1 VSSQSFVPDQPWW
14 SDNVE
19 LLRATRDFL
28 SVQEGIRSRC
38 DANRLEPGVSWLGR
52 TIGEVRAKLQA
63 MRPRSV
69 DSLLPMVSSAVVKGS
84 TEQDRRFI
92 RDGVRIR
99 EIVNPD
105 GLYEDAP
112 QALSA
117 SPVLPYCRFAPVTV
131 QLKLYDDGVVLIEGP
146 RLGEE
151 RTALLVRRPDLVAAA
166 KDLFG
171 AALATSVP
179 AAAAMADDPRPWLA
193 PRQRDIIDLLAQDL
207 HDDEVADQLGVS
219 IRTVRGDIEV
229 VRRLL
234 GVRTR
239 FAVGYRLGQLDG
251 AVDLSESEAD

>member
-1 VSSQSFVPDQPWW
+1 VRSARSCRRCGRGRSTACYRWCRARSS
-14 SDNVE
+14 
-19 LLRATRDFL
+19 RARP
-28 SVQEGIRSRC
+28 SRI
-38 DANRLEPGVSWLGR
+38 DG
-52 TIGEVRAKLQA
+52 
-63 MRPRSV
+63 
-69 DSLLPMVSSAVVKGS
+69 SSATAYGS
-84 TEQDRRFI
+84 ERSSTRTACTRT
-92 RDGVRIR
+92 
-99 EIVNPD
+99 
-105 GLYEDAP
+105 P

-193 PRQRDIIDLLAQDL
+193 PRQRDIIDLMAQDL